1 MQPVKLH
8 VIGVGAMADPLA
20 CTVAG
25 WGTDQSTLLCPP
37 LDTDFNFGA
46 SLRGAGTV
54 TVHFTEI
61 TSKSL
66 NNAFR
71 LAM

>member
-1 MQPVKLH
+1 MQPVALH
-8 VIGVGAMADPLA
+8 GIGVGAMAVPPA
-20 CTVAG
+20 CTVA
-25 WGTDQSTLLCPP
+25 WGLGTAQSTLLCPP

-54 TVHFTEI
+54 TIHFTKI

-66 NNAFR
+66 NNA
-71 LAM
+71 LG